1 MKTIAVVN
9 AKGGVGKTTIATS
22 LASALAWEG
31 YGVALGDLD
40 VQKSATD
47 WLALRPEDYPP
58 ISGLDPDQGPVR
70 APAGTDF
77 LILDTHAALAGNELG
92 AIVRRSDIILIPL
105 LPSPVDMRAAQRFL
119 GHLFKLKPVADKKVK
134 VGLIANRVKSYTIIF
149 RELKGFLE
157 DYRAPFVAQ
166 FRASMNYVRA
176 AERGLGV
183 ADLPPYLAWQDWE
196 EWEALLKWLRR

>member
-1 MKTIAVVN
+1 MQTIAVLN
-9 AKGGVGKTTIATS
+9 AKGGVGKTTIATC

-40 VQKSATD
+40 AQKSASD
-47 WLALRPEDYPP
+47 WLALRLDDYPP
-58 ISGLDPDQGPVR
+58 ITGLDPDQGAVR

-77 LILDTHAALAGNELG
+77 LILDTQAGLSGGDLG
-92 AIVRRSDIILIPL
+92 NVVRRSGVLLVPL

-119 GHLFKLKPVADKKVK
+119 GHLFKLKPVADKQVK
-134 VGLIANRVKSYTIIF
+134 VGLIANRVKAHTIIF
-149 RELKGFLE
+149 RELTGFLE

-196 EWEALLKWLRR
+196 EWETLLKWLRR